1 MGNVSRDFPAHAR
14 HEQRIMPS
22 SAEEYRAKA
31 PECAELAAKTNDP
44 QSKRMLEQTA
54 GQWAALADGVEK
66 YGAKSQ
72 RRSPQPRNIAHTRRF
87 G

>member
-1 MGNVSRDFPAHAR
+1 
-14 HEQRIMPS
+14 MPS

-31 PECAELAAKTNDP
+31 RECAKLAAKTNDP

-54 GQWAALADGVEK
+54 GQWAALANGAEK
-66 YGAKSQ
+66 YGAKRAS
-72 RRSPQPRNIAHTRRF
+72 RSPQPRNITHSRRF

>member
-1 MGNVSRDFPAHAR
+1 
-14 HEQRIMPS
+14 MPS

-31 PECAELAAKTNDP
+31 SECAELAAKTNDL

-54 GQWAALADGVEK
+54 GQWAALAKGAEK
-66 YGAKSQ
+66 YGAKRAS
-72 RRSPQPRNIAHTRRF
+72 RSPQPRNITHSRRF

>member
-1 MGNVSRDFPAHAR
+1 ML
-14 HEQRIMPS
+14 S

-31 PECAELAAKTNDP
+31 SECAELAAKTNDP

-54 GQWAALADGVEK
+54 GQWAALAKGAEK
-66 YGAKSQ
+66 YGAK
-72 RRSPQPRNIAHTRRF
+72 RATKSPQPRNIAHTRRF